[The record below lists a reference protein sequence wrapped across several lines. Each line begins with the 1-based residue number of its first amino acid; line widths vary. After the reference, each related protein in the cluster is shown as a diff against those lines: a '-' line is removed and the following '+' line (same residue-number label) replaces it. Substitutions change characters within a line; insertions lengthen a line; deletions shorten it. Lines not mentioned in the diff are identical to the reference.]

1 MKDRTAPALSPLLG
15 HPGGFGAC
23 LFSEPT
29 QVRLVNSSSRC
40 SGRVEVHHNQQWGTV
55 CDDSWDL
62 SDAEVVCRQLGCGL
76 AVSAPGRAPF
86 GQGHGPIWLD
96 EVNCTGMEG
105 AITECNFKPWG
116 VHNCNHSEDVGV
128 VCSGK
133 PGPGHGF
140 REKFF
145 CRYTCI

>member
-1 MKDRTAPALSPLLG
+1 M
-15 HPGGFGAC
+15 
-23 LFSEPT
+23 
-29 QVRLVNSSSRC
+29 NSSSRC

-96 EVNCTGMEG
+96 DVNCTGMEG

-140 REKFF
+140 REKSF
-145 CRYTCI
+145 CRYACI